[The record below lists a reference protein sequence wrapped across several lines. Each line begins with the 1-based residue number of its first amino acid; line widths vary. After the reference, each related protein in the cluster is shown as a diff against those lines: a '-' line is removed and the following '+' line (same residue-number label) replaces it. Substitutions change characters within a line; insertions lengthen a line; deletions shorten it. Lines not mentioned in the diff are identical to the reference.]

1 VSDATTPVLQTSFIS
16 LSSELEEQPRT
27 PRSAAMAASRSP
39 RTSIWLEQPR
49 VRGPKAAHTSAEA
62 IPVGSELA
70 LRLHDAFLVLGVS
83 QRARLPLGRKQPQ
96 QAHHLVPVSPA
107 FRPDEVFVL
116 EQQDPPRSIGG
127 LLATPRLEE
136 SIARALPQPQ
146 PIDGIPSPPTEQG
159 YAPRR
164 EGTGTGRHNTCS
176 FPTEPRAARARP

>member
-1 VSDATTPVLQTSFIS
+1 MLQLPS
-16 LSSELEEQPRT
+16 
-27 PRSAAMAASRSP
+27 SRSRLFP
-39 RTSIWLEQPR
+39 CRRNWRSSRAHLAPPPWQRPAHRTSIWLEQPR

-62 IPVGSELA
+62 VPVGNELA
-70 LRLHDAFLVLGVS
+70 LRLHDAFLVLSVS

-107 FRPDEVFVL
+107 VRPDEVFVL